1 MSAMFVDL
9 LYKKITLAKQRI
21 NNVFKYWNKN
31 KNKDWIE
38 GLQKQNEM
46 NSYYFWFENRNFVL
60 SVQQHK
66 M

>member
-1 MSAMFVDL
+1 MFAMFVDL